1 VILQTDRAWQNIPL
15 NGPPQTQ
22 QQQSATLTSTILR
35 QSKKESVLK
44 ESIAISKHF
53 KNQEPVMQKKLIQ
66 RPGSSKVKK

>member
-1 VILQTDRAWQNIPL
+1 VILQTDRAWHVHQQRAI
-15 NGPPQTQ
+15 GAGQ